1 MAEAQQQLVR
11 LNVPNQLGAK
21 ESHESLRAWETKGQ
35 VCGYNAVIPPVCD
48 WTVVSGGGRDGR
60 LVQYYAQ
67 YQHTGRKAR
76 LSVQLGGIT
85 KNFSGRIVTS
95 AGFIK
100 LVSTH

>member
-48 WTVVSGGGRDGR
+48 WTVVSGGGQDGRDGR

-85 KNFSGRIVTS
+85 KNFSPV
-95 AGFIK
+95 
-100 LVSTH
+100 LVNNEEYNPIQ

>member
-1 MAEAQQQLVR
+1 MCLINWELK
-11 LNVPNQLGAK
+11 NPT
-21 ESHESLRAWETKGQ
+21 SLRAWETKGQ

-48 WTVVSGGGRDGR
+48 WTVVSGGGRGGRDGR